1 MIRGMADW
9 NVSSDSLTVEPR
21 QRRSPSR
28 WLHQNSL
35 RIAVVLGLVEAV
47 WAWAAGYRLLMTLIG
62 VLAVGGSLQVRQ
74 RMPERIR
81 RPVWVIVMAQA
92 IAGLVLPLVI
102 FGMAMFAIVAGL
114 ILVVLVLVM
123 LGDLMRR

>member
-1 MIRGMADW
+1 MADW
-9 NVSSDSLTVEPR
+9 NVSSDTLTVEPR

-62 VLAVGGSLQVRQ
+62 VVAVVGYLQVRQ
-74 RMPERIR
+74 RLPERIR
-81 RPVWVIVMAQA
+81 RPVWVVVMAQA